1 MVIGG
6 DYAPGFRALN
16 VTGTAALAGTLKVK
30 LANGFVPA
38 PGQTFPILNASANT
52 GGFIRVL
59 GATVSYGPNGSSVHP
74 TGLTTALQM
83 TQAVSR
89 KIHGN
94 AGALDIDLPLTGN
107 PGIECRNSAG
117 NIAIVFTFS
126 NNVVSGRATVTTGN
140 GTISGSPVAQGNTLT
155 VNLSGVS
162 DAQQLTLSLEGVS
175 DTFGQAMPA
184 TPVAIKFLAGDTT
197 GNSSVDT
204 ADIGQV
210 KFSAGT
216 VVTQSNVRQDVTVN
230 GSINTADISLVKSRA
245 GTNL

>member
-1 MVIGG
+1 MPAIV
-6 DYAPGFRALN
+6 AL
-16 VTGTAALAGTLKVK
+16 
-30 LANGFVPA
+30 
-38 PGQTFPILNASANT
+38 
-52 GGFIRVL
+52 
-59 GATVSYGPNGSSVHP
+59 
-74 TGLTTALQM
+74 
-83 TQAVSR
+83 
-89 KIHGN
+89 
-94 AGALDIDLPLTGN
+94 
-107 PGIECRNSAG
+107 
-117 NIAIVFTFS
+117 VFTFS

-162 DAQQLTLSLEGVS
+162 DAQQLTLSLEGVR